1 MRRVPYPVAIITATD
16 PSGPPDTSAF
26 RGMTVSSFNTV
37 TLSPQP
43 VISFNVR
50 RPSETLNALLASRR
64 FLVHLLSPGPAT
76 ATLARD
82 FSKGNTTLASM
93 LGGHGEFEFEGLA
106 ADPETGSES
115 ERPLPILRR
124 RHATKTSV
132 DFPFV
137 FECALHPHQ
146 IDIHDHSIIL
156 GTVIRTI
163 QSVDTALA
171 STEEGD
177 SEDLP
182 DRLCL
187 TYANTRF
194 WKMGTQI

>member
-1 MRRVPYPVAIITATD
+1 
-16 PSGPPDTSAF
+16 
-26 RGMTVSSFNTV
+26 
-37 TLSPQP
+37 
-43 VISFNVR
+43 
-50 RPSETLNALLASRR
+50 
-64 FLVHLLSPGPAT
+64 LVHLLSPGPTT

-106 ADPETGSES
+106 ADPETGRES

-124 RHATKTSV
+124 RHNTEKRV

-146 IDIHDHSIIL
+146 IDIHDHSIVL
-156 GTVIRTI
+156 GTIVRTI
-163 QSVDTALA
+163 QSVDTAVT
-171 STEEGD
+171 STEEGE

-187 TYANTRF
+187 AYANTRF
-194 WKMGTQI
+194 WRMGNQI